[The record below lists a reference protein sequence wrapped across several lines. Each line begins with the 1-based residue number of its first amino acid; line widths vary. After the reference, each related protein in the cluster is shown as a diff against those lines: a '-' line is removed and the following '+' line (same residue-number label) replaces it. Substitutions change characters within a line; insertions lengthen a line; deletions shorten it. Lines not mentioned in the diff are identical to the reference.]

1 MKLTT
6 LLPLLSLFTLPAP
19 MVAAPVPAPQGY
31 GDYGS
36 YPAPEGGYGSYA
48 GVGAAEGA
56 AAEPAPPAR

>member
-6 LLPLLSLFTLPAP
+6 LLPLITLLLVPTFANP
-19 MVAAPVPAPQGY
+19 IPVPADY

-48 GVGAAEGA
+48 GDGA
-56 AAEPAPPAR
+56 AAGAAAVPAPPA